1 MCSTF
6 KFTTP
11 NPPGTLATLVLAPVA
26 EWLAS
31 MCWLGKIQWVKN
43 SLRACGEKLNL
54 AIFFA
59 QYIGANFG
67 EIFPG
72 KNFLI
77 YGTMFESSFAGL
89 VQGWFGLD
97 CVAKA

>member
-1 MCSTF
+1 MSK
-6 KFTTP
+6 KFTACLW
-11 NPPGTLATLVLAPVA
+11 G
-26 EWLAS
+26 EIKS
-31 MCWLGKIQWVKN
+31 GK
-43 SLRACGEKLNL
+43 
-54 AIFFA
+54 FFA

-77 YGTMFESSFAGL
+77 YGTMFESSFARL

-97 CVAKA
+97 CVASAKA